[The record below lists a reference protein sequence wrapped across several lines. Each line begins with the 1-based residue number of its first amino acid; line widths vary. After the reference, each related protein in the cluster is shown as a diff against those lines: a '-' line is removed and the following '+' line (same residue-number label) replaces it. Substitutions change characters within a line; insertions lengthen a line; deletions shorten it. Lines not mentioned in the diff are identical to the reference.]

1 MSIHEALEAV
11 RACRSLS
18 ELKAVYR
25 RLVMEF
31 HPDRG
36 GDVRAM
42 QEINVAH
49 DAAFNRLKDRQNEA
63 AKQPGATV
71 RETTETPEEFRAVV
85 DALLKIDG
93 IEIELCG
100 SWLWIS
106 GDTYSHRAELKAAG
120 CRWSKSKA
128 KWYWRH
134 AEKGCR
140 WSRGKATM
148 DHIRTK
154 YGSHLIGDD
163 RKAISVA

>member
-63 AKQPGATV
+63 ARQPGATV

-106 GDTYSHRAELKAAG
+106 ATRTATGRNLKPPGADGRKARLNGTGGTLKRAAG
-120 CRWSKSKA
+120 GA
-128 KWYWRH
+128 
-134 AEKGCR
+134 G
-140 WSRGKATM
+140 GKRPWITSEPNTAR
-148 DHIRTK
+148 I
-154 YGSHLIGDD
+154 
-163 RKAISVA
+163 